1 MHTTDRKPCL
11 FTHPLTTMTDVDR
24 SEGEIVNNFVST
36 LKALMNDLAKRRP
49 SDAIVGRAR
58 KRLNTAADMFPI
70 TIMEIAG
77 PYLYQHRKD
86 ILSEEMATWQRF
98 FTDPNAFKADLESA
112 EDASKRDA
120 AEYLIPKIQEIVG
133 GMEDAKQSEY
143 IETVRELL
151 DDYMDWHLLTGG
163 GAQ

>member
-1 MHTTDRKPCL
+1 
-11 FTHPLTTMTDVDR
+11 MTDVDR
-24 SEGEIVNNFVST
+24 SEGKIMNNFVGT
-36 LKALMNDLAKRRP
+36 LKKLMNDLAKRRP
-49 SDAIVGRAR
+49 SDAIVDRAR

-143 IETVRELL
+143 IEIVRDLL
-151 DDYMDWHLLTGG
+151 DDYMDWHILTHG
-163 GAQ
+163 GAK